1 MATRLEVLEDKKK
14 SIEDKALVLHEMFC
28 KAIHRISDDI
38 CPSRCDVCLKALE
51 KGLSED
57 VGEDFGK

>member
-28 KAIHRISDDI
+28 KAIHRKFEDG
-38 CPSRCDVCLKALE
+38 CPSKCEVCLKALE